1 MSGLESRFSEA
12 DASPGFLL
20 WQVTNAWQRRVRAA
34 LAPHDLTHVQFVLL
48 ATLLSLQPAPVTQR
62 QLSDAAGTDAMMT
75 SQVLRALE
83 QRALITRQAHPTD
96 RRAVLVKLSGDAETL
111 INAANRAV
119 EDADEEFFSTVG
131 SRGLDRFVG
140 LLRELRTP

>member
-1 MSGLESRFSEA
+1 MTGLETRFAEA

-62 QLSDAAGTDAMMT
+62 QLADAAGTDTMMT
-75 SQVLRALE
+75 SQVLRGLE
-83 QRALITRQAHPTD
+83 KRSLIARKSHPTD
-96 RRAVLVKLSGDAETL
+96 RRAVLVTLTDDAEML
-111 INAANRAV
+111 VNAANRAV
-119 EDADEEFFSTVG
+119 EDADEQFFSTLG
-131 SRGLDRFVG
+131 SRNLDHFVE
-140 LLRELRTP
+140 LLRELRTK

>member
-1 MSGLESRFSEA
+1 MSGLESRFPEA

-34 LAPHDLTHVQFVLL
+34 LAPQDLTHVQFVLL

-75 SQVLRALE
+75 SQVLRGLE
-83 QRALITRQAHPTD
+83 QRSLVTRLPHPTD
-96 RRAVLVKLSGDAETL
+96 RRAVLVTLTDKAETL

-119 EDADEEFFSTVG
+119 EDADVEFFSTLG
-131 SRGLDRFVG
+131 STGLDRFVG
-140 LLRELRTP
+140 LLRELRAP

>member
-1 MSGLESRFSEA
+1 MSELASRFSEA

>member
-1 MSGLESRFSEA
+1 MSGLASRFSEA

-62 QLSDAAGTDAMMT
+62 RLSDAAGTDAMMT